1 MDALTL
7 AIKSAILGIIEGL
20 TEFLPVSSTGHLVI
34 FQNLMKFEGTTLN
47 YVSMYTYVIQLG
59 AILAVVIL
67 YWGKIKE
74 TLINFF
80 PQKVGYQKSGFKFWL
95 MVVIACIPGG
105 IFGILLDDVSEKYLF
120 KPVPI
125 AITLFVGGIA
135 MIVAEN
141 KFRNNKSIGTEI
153 NVTVKQA
160 IIVGLFQ
167 CLAIIPGMSR
177 SASTII
183 GGWVAGLTTVAAA
196 EFSFFLA
203 IPVMVGM
210 SLLKLIKIG
219 GFLTLTAPEL
229 VALFIGFLV
238 SFIVALGVINKF
250 IAYLKQKPMKIFA
263 YYRMIFAVVVILAGM
278 AGYLPSPEVE
288 DEVPVQNVQQIQAPY
303 EVGIIS
309 IQYPSGSAI
318 K

>member
-1 MDALTL
+1 MLS
-7 AIKSAILGIIEGL
+7 IKSMILGIVEGL

-67 YWGKIKE
+67 YWGKIKD

-80 PQKVGYQKSGFKFWL
+80 PQKVGYEKSGFKFWL

-105 IFGILLDDVSEKYLF
+105 VFGILLDDLADKYLF
-120 KPVPI
+120 SPVPI
-125 AITLFVGGIA
+125 ALTLFFGGIA
-135 MIVAEN
+135 MIYAEN
-141 KFRNNKSIGTEI
+141 RFRKNKSTSREI

-160 IIVGLFQ
+160 WLIGLFQ

-183 GGWVAGLTTVAAA
+183 GGWVAGLSTVAAA

-210 SLLKLIKIG
+210 SLLKIIKIG
-219 GFLTLTAPEL
+219 GVMTLTSSEMTSLA
-229 VALFIGFLV
+229 IGFIV

-250 IAYLKQKPMKIFA
+250 ISYLKRKPMKIFA
-263 YYRMIFAVVVILAGM
+263 IYRMIFAIVVLVTGFAG
-278 AGYLPSPEVE
+278 VF
-288 DEVPVQNVQQIQAPY
+288 N
-303 EVGIIS
+303 
-309 IQYPSGSAI
+309 
-318 K
+318 